1 MMKKLLTLLEFMAL
15 GISGATHAYEC
26 KFYAGADDV
35 LIMSPGTQPVIT
47 PLPVGTVNCPD

>member
-47 PLPVGTVNCPD
+47 PCPWAR